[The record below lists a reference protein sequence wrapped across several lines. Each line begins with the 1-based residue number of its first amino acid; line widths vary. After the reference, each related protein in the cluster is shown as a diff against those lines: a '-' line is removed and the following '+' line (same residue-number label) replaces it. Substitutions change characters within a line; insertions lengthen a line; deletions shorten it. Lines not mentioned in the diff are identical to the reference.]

1 MYVAS
6 VEHPE
11 RLILEGLYVM
21 LDPTKNINWVS
32 SLSPLINQMRIESW
46 FYSCRD
52 HRMQRYYNKGGVS
65 VISRYLLSYRILMNF
80 FVANGCI

>member
-32 SLSPLINQMRIESW
+32 SLSNEEI
-46 FYSCRD
+46 
-52 HRMQRYYNKGGVS
+52 RY
-65 VISRYLLSYRILMNF
+65 
-80 FVANGCI
+80 A